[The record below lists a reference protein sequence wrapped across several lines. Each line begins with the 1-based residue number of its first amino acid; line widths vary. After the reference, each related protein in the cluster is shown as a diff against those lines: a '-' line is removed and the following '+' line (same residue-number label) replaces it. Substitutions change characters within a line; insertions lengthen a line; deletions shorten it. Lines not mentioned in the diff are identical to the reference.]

1 MSAPWRERPRGVA
14 AVAADLARRGF
25 KGPFAVADGRVVH
38 NAGGSEAQELAF
50 ALAAAVAYLRAFEA
64 GGIALDAARRMIAF
78 RLTADADQF
87 LTIAK
92 FRAMRRLWA
101 RVEESCG
108 LAPAPAFVEAET
120 AWRTMTRDDA
130 YVNILR
136 ATIAVFS
143 AGVGGADAI
152 TVLPFT
158 AARGLPDRFARRVA
172 RNTQL
177 VLLDEAGIAHVAD
190 PTAGAGWSEDLT
202 GKLCRAA
209 WTLFQEIEAA
219 GGAAAALEQGLIQ
232 TEGRGGARGARTR
245 AGRQEGCADRRQRIS
260 RRRGCAGAR
269 RAARRACRTSGRGD
283 LRAARAGA
291 AGRAV

>member
-1 MSAPWRERPRGVA
+1 MA
-14 AVAADLARRGF
+14 AVRALARAAAAHRRRSPPICRKRGF
-25 KGPFAVADGRVVH
+25 KGPFAAADGRVVH
-38 NAGGSEAQELAF
+38 DAGGTEAQELAF

-92 FRAMRRLWA
+92 FRAMRRLWQ

-158 AARGLPDRFARRVA
+158 AARGLAR
-172 RNTQL
+172 
-177 VLLDEAGIAHVAD
+177 
-190 PTAGAGWSEDLT
+190 P
-202 GKLCRAA
+202 
-209 WTLFQEIEAA
+209 
-219 GGAAAALEQGLIQ
+219 
-232 TEGRGGARGARTR
+232 
-245 AGRQEGCADRRQRIS
+245 
-260 RRRGCAGAR
+260 
-269 RAARRACRTSGRGD
+269 
-283 LRAARAGA
+283 LRA
-291 AGRAV
+291 AGRAQHAARAAGRSRHRAMSPIRPPAPAGART

>member
-1 MSAPWRERPRGVA
+1 MP
-14 AVAADLARRGF
+14 
-25 KGPFAVADGRVVH
+25 
-38 NAGGSEAQELAF
+38 
-50 ALAAAVAYLRAFEA
+50 AAAKRRSLRSRSPPPSPICAALEA

-92 FRAMRRLWA
+92 FRAMRQLWQ

-108 LAPAPAFVEAET
+108 LTPAPAFVDAET

-177 VLLDEAGIAHVAD
+177 VLLEEAGIAHVAD

-202 GKLCRAA
+202 DKLCRAA
-209 WTLFQEIEAA
+209 W
-219 GGAAAALEQGLIQ
+219 ALVPG
-232 TEGRGGARGARTR
+232 
-245 AGRQEGCADRRQRIS
+245 DRS
-260 RRRGCAGAR
+260 RRRPSPPR
-269 RAARRACRTSGRGD
+269 SNGD
-283 LRAARAGA
+283 
-291 AGRAV
+291 

>member
-1 MSAPWRERPRGVA
+1 
-14 AVAADLARRGF
+14 
-25 KGPFAVADGRVVH
+25 
-38 NAGGSEAQELAF
+38 
-50 ALAAAVAYLRAFEA
+50 
-64 GGIALDAARRMIAF
+64 MIAF

-92 FRAMRRLWA
+92 FRALRRLWA

-177 VLLDEAGIAHVAD
+177 SCSTRPVSRMSPIRPPAPA
-190 PTAGAGWSEDLT
+190 
-202 GKLCRAA
+202 
-209 WTLFQEIEAA
+209 
-219 GGAAAALEQGLIQ
+219 
-232 TEGRGGARGARTR
+232 GART
-245 AGRQEGCADRRQRIS
+245 
-260 RRRGCAGAR
+260 
-269 RAARRACRTSGRGD
+269 
-283 LRAARAGA
+283 
-291 AGRAV
+291 

>member
-1 MSAPWRERPRGVA
+1 MH
-14 AVAADLARRGF
+14 D
-25 KGPFAVADGRVVH
+25 
-38 NAGGSEAQELAF
+38 AGGTEAQELAF

-92 FRAMRRLWA
+92 FRALRRLWQ

-108 LAPAPAFVEAET
+108 LAPAPAFIEAET

-190 PTAGAGWSEDLT
+190 PD
-202 GKLCRAA
+202 
-209 WTLFQEIEAA
+209 
-219 GGAAAALEQGLIQ
+219 
-232 TEGRGGARGARTR
+232 
-245 AGRQEGCADRRQRIS
+245 
-260 RRRGCAGAR
+260 RRRGLERGPDRQALPRGLDAVPGDRSGGRPRRRARTGTDPEARWRRRAR
-269 RAARRACRTSGRGD
+269 RANARSPTRRR
-283 LRAARAGA
+283 R
-291 AGRAV
+291 